1 MVSSLI
7 WSMRVFICST
17 CSALMFTV
25 FHAFGCTSGDPFPFL
40 LANKPF
46 HPQLLQDGFSE
57 GYLYFCLFA
66 HGCYLT
72 PWGS

>member
-1 MVSSLI
+1 MLVIKEL
-7 WSMRVFICST
+7 
-17 CSALMFTV
+17 AFTA
-25 FHAFGCTSGDPFPFL
+25 FHAFGRAPGDVFAFL
-40 LANKPF
+40 LAYQTF

-57 GYLYFCLFA
+57 CYLYFYLFA